1 MSTEENRI
9 RELENQ
15 IDNLEDRVIDLEF
28 ENCWNSKIMNK
39 LLNLLKI
46 DSNDLYNALD
56 EYDYWWFVMSYV
68 DREEIIYIQLI
79 GIEDAL
85 IRIAI
90 ALEEQNERGKNE

>member
-46 DSNDLYNALD
+46 DSNKLSESSEDY
-56 EYDYWWFVMSYV
+56 EYW
-68 DREEIIYIQLI
+68 
-79 GIEDAL
+79 
-85 IRIAI
+85 
-90 ALEEQNERGKNE
+90 

>member
-56 EYDYWWFVMSYV
+56 EYDYW
-68 DREEIIYIQLI
+68 
-79 GIEDAL
+79 
-85 IRIAI
+85 
-90 ALEEQNERGKNE
+90 

>member
-1 MSTEENRI
+1 
-9 RELENQ
+9 
-15 IDNLEDRVIDLEF
+15 
-28 ENCWNSKIMNK
+28 
-39 LLNLLKI
+39 
-46 DSNDLYNALD
+46 
-56 EYDYWWFVMSYV
+56 MSYV